1 MNPESINLSAI
12 SETGKYNA
20 KFYKDYYNEVNKT
33 TGFGTIDK
41 EKVNAILKFVTGD
54 KILDIGCGKGQYVSY
69 LNSLDKIAY
78 GTDFVKEFLPS
89 GQRKFICGNVT
100 QLPFVD
106 NSFDTS
112 ILFDVLEHTDDEKV
126 LIEAARVTKN
136 RIIATVPMDCNNWF
150 REFYLTYSHYIDK
163 THLRYYTEERIN
175 KLFKKCGLEIV
186 AFLSHFTIDF
196 NRFTVS
202 SMEPKGGII
211 NKLIFRLLPYAKFKQ
226 VDTAK
231 IIIADKI

>member
-1 MNPESINLSAI
+1 MNPESINPSVI
-12 SETGKYNA
+12 PEIGKYNA
-20 KFYKDYYNEVNKT
+20 NFYKDYYSEINKT

-41 EKVNAILKFVTGD
+41 EKVTAILKFVTGD

-69 LNSLDKIAY
+69 LNSLDKLTY
-78 GTDFVKEFLPS
+78 GMDFVKEFLPS
-89 GQRKFICGNVT
+89 GQQNVVCGNIM
-100 QLPFVD
+100 QIPFKK

-126 LIEAARVTKN
+126 LTEAARVTKN

-150 REFYLTYSHYIDK
+150 REFYLTYANYIDK
-163 THLRYYTEERIN
+163 THLRYYTEEKIDR
-175 KLFKKCGLEIV
+175 LFKKCGLKVIALLPHLTV
-186 AFLSHFTIDF
+186 DF

-202 SMEPKGGII
+202 AMEPKGGII
-211 NKLIFRLLPYAKFKQ
+211 NKLIFRFLPYAKFKC